1 MCVWVC
7 VEYMLL
13 GGGGDLA
20 MTNGFELVG
29 PNGRN
34 KEEKLNQP
42 K

>member
-1 MCVWVC
+1 MCVCMC
-7 VEYMLL
+7 VEYMLW
-13 GGGGDLA
+13 GGDLA

-34 KEEKLNQP
+34 KEENLKQP